1 MFTFNVAKCN
11 KIFDEL
17 LKSDKIK
24 LSHPIPLID
33 EFKGVLIVN
42 GITPLLMPLMIAISS
57 VGKYNRL

>member
-1 MFTFNVAKCN
+1 MFTFNVTKCD

-24 LSHPIPLID
+24 LSHPIPSID
-33 EFKGVLIVN
+33 KLKGVLIVH
-42 GITPLLMPLMIAISS
+42 GITPLLMPPMIAISS